1 MSRSEPPG
9 PPRVKAPRT
18 RTLLGPYALVFLYR
32 RWLRVHAAQ
41 ECFAAIGIAIAVA
54 LVFAATVAESS
65 IAGSSAEVVRAVT
78 GPASLQLRARSG
90 AGFDEHLLA
99 RVERLPGV
107 RQAAP
112 LLEQSATV
120 RAANGRSTTIDLA
133 GTDTSL
139 AVLDGL
145 AETLPLAA
153 LRPGTIGLSQ
163 ASASALSIGAPRGP
177 GGAGG
182 TGGAEG
188 TSEVGGTGG
197 SGGAGGA
204 RDVTLQMR
212 GRAVTLRVSAVLGH
226 EAVGALA
233 RALVAVMPLTRMQQ
247 LAGLPGRIT
256 RIFVQAQPGHEAEV
270 RAELRALAD
279 AQQGQPGGIPS
290 LAPADQD
297 VTLLREAL
305 GPSRL
310 ASGLFAAIGALLGL
324 LLAFNAML
332 LTVPDRRQAIA
343 QLRLRGTRR
352 AGIVQVVM
360 FQAACLGVSASL
372 VGLGAGYA
380 LSVGVFHQ
388 SSAYLAEA
396 FTLGSNTVVGLEPL
410 LLAFGGGVLATCVAS
425 AVVLADLRRGRV
437 RDAVYQQDGIPGNA
451 LGQAVRRRLFAG
463 SVALL
468 AGAGALYA
476 LDPAA
481 AILATALL
489 ALATVLAV
497 PLVLGQLLVLMAL
510 VSERREQQIA
520 LPVALGSL
528 RTTTLRSLALAAT
541 GAVALFG
548 SVALG
553 GSRENLLRGIRS
565 FASSYVAAADIWV
578 TNPGDNQ
585 AVDEF
590 SPGGIAGRIAR
601 VPGVQDVSTFQGGF
615 LELGDRRVWI
625 IARPAGGSREVL
637 ESEVVH
643 GSAGVAV
650 RRLGEGGV
658 GGVGGGGGRG
668 STGVGAEGTERA
680 STGVG
685 AEGAES
691 FVAGAA
697 YHFPSEAKRRVGGGT
712 AGYGWIAVS
721 QQIAEE
727 HHVGV
732 GGLLELPTPSGD
744 IRFRIAATTTNLAW
758 PPGVIF
764 MSAADYSHYWIPTH
778 PSTPTA
784 LGVQLAPGANEALT
798 RGAIARALGADGG
811 GRTGS
816 GSGLEVA
823 TAGTRESSIDALT
836 SEGLGQLQEIS
847 TLLLVAAIGAM
858 VAALA
863 SSLRQRREWLAGLRL
878 SGAEPGRLRRILL
891 LEATL
896 MLGAG
901 CLTGAVAGIYGEVVI
916 DGFLRQV
923 TGFPLAS
930 IVTGTRPLEVFVL
943 VPALA
948 IAIMA
953 IPGWRASRVS
963 PGLALESE

>member
-1 MSRSEPPG
+1 LRTEPPLELPVAPRSEPPQ
-9 PPRVKAPRT
+9 T
-18 RTLLGPYALVFLYR
+18 RASMGIYALVFLYR

-41 ECFAAIGIAIAVA
+41 ECFAGTGIAIAVA
-54 LVFAATVAESS
+54 LVFAVTVAQSS
-65 IAGSSAEVVRAVT
+65 IAGSSGEVVRAVT

-90 AGFDEHLLA
+90 QGFDEGLLV
-99 RVERLPGV
+99 RVEHLPGV
-107 RQAAP
+107 KQAAP
-112 LLEQSATV
+112 LLEQTATL
-120 RAANGRSTTIDLA
+120 RAPNGRHTTIDLA

-163 ASASALSIGAPRGP
+163 ASADALRIASAKGS
-177 GGAGG
+177 GG
-182 TGGAEG
+182 TGS
-188 TSEVGGTGG
+188 T
-197 SGGAGGA
+197 GAGN
-204 RDVTLQMR
+204 VTLQMR
-212 GRAVTLRVSAVLGH
+212 GRAIALRVSAVLGH
-226 EAVGALA
+226 EAVGALS
-233 RALVAVMPLTRMQQ
+233 RALVAVMPLSRMQQ

-256 RIFVQAQPGHEAEV
+256 RIFVEAQPGAEGKV
-270 RAELRALAD
+270 RSELRVLA
-279 AQQGQPGGIPS
+279 AGQRGRPGGFPS
-290 LAPADQD
+290 VAPADQD

-310 ASGLFAAIGALLGL
+310 ASGLFAAIGALLGF

-332 LTVPDRRQAIA
+332 LTVPDRRQVIA
-343 QLRLRGTRR
+343 DLRVRGTRR
-352 AGIVQVVM
+352 TGIVQMVL
-360 FQAACLGVSASL
+360 FQAVCLGVAASL
-372 VGLGAGYA
+372 LGLLAGYF

-396 FTLGSNTVVGLEPL
+396 FTLGSNTVVGLTPL

-425 AVVLADLRRGRV
+425 AVVLLDLRRGRT
-437 RDAVYQQDGIPGNA
+437 RDAVYEQDGIPGDT
-451 LGQAVRRRLFAG
+451 LGRAARRRLFAG
-463 SVALL
+463 SVCLL
-468 AGAGALYA
+468 AGASVLYA
-476 LDPAA
+476 LEPAA
-481 AILATALL
+481 AIAATALL

-497 PLVLGQLLVLMAL
+497 PLVLGELLALMAL
-510 VSERREQQIA
+510 VTERYEQLIA

-565 FASSYVAAADIWV
+565 FAHSYVAAADIWV

-585 AVDEF
+585 AVNEF
-590 SPGGIAGRIAR
+590 SPGQAAARIAR
-601 VPGVQDVSTFQGGF
+601 VAGVARASSFQGGF
-615 LELGDRRVWI
+615 LELGNRRVWI
-625 IARPAGGSREVL
+625 IARPPGASRQVL
-637 ESEVVH
+637 ESEILD
-643 GSAGVAV
+643 GNAAVAV
-650 RRLGEGGV
+650 ARLSEG
-658 GGVGGGGGRG
+658 
-668 STGVGAEGTERA
+668 
-680 STGVG
+680 
-685 AEGAES
+685 
-691 FVAGAA
+691 
-697 YHFPSEAKRRVGGGT
+697 
-712 AGYGWIAVS
+712 GWIAVS
-721 QQIAEE
+721 KQIAEE
-727 HHVGV
+727 HHVGI
-732 GGLLELPTPSGD
+732 GGTLTLPTPTGD
-744 IRFRIAATTTNLAW
+744 VRFRIAALTTNLAW

-764 MSAADYSHYWIPTH
+764 IGAADYSNFWTT
-778 PSTPTA
+778 STPTA
-784 LGVQLAPGANEALT
+784 LGVQLRPGVDSTPAS
-798 RGAIARALGADGG
+798 RAIARALG
-811 GRTGS
+811 GS
-816 GSGLEVA
+816 SGLEVA
-823 TAGTRESSIDALT
+823 TAPAREESIDALT

-847 TLLLVAAIGAM
+847 TLLLLAAIGAM

-878 SGAEPGRLRRILL
+878 SGATPGGLRRILL

-916 DGFLRQV
+916 DGFLRHI

-930 IVTGTRPLEVFVL
+930 ILTGTRPLEVFVL

-963 PGLALESE
+963 PGLALENE